1 MIRFIQTSEESG
13 DCSAYY
19 DVILDKPHTVG
30 EFINLVLI
38 ERKGEWGKFEIYS
51 PNVSWLDYEKYEY
64 RYGVLNDAIPKNLL
78 EKKIIS
84 IKANGGWTNMD
95 YLLKLEQ

>member
-1 MIRFIQTSEESG
+1 M
-13 DCSAYY
+13 
-19 DVILDKPHTVG
+19 
-30 EFINLVLI
+30 
-38 ERKGEWGKFEIYS
+38 KFNS
-51 PNVSWLDYEKYEY
+51 QNVSWLDYEKYEY

>member
-1 MIRFIQTSEESG
+1 MIRFIQTSEVSG

-19 DVILDKPHTVG
+19 DVILDKPHTG
-30 EFINLVLI
+30 
-38 ERKGEWGKFEIYS
+38 
-51 PNVSWLDYEKYEY
+51 WLDYEKYEY

-84 IKANGGWTNMD
+84 ITAHGGWTRMD